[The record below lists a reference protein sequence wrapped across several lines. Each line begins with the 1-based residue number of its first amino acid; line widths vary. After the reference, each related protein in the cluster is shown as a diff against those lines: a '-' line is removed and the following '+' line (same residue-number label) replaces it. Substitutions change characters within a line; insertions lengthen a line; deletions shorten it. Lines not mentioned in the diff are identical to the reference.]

1 MLKPLAFIALSLT
14 LAACSQTFAPTAP
27 AGTLAYGLNASGQ
40 LVIFGLG
47 NAANS
52 VSTKAI
58 TGLNGSDTLVD
69 LDFNPRTSAL
79 YAFADSGQ
87 VYTID
92 TSTGAATANTTPL
105 VPLAPLK
112 TDFNPVANRVRVF
125 GAAASNFRL
134 SVDPAPAAAPKGTV
148 TPDGTLAYA
157 AGDANVGKTPN
168 PMGAAYTNS
177 YANGGMSSALPTT
190 TSLYSVDAA
199 TNTLDLHTGGP
210 TFSTLTTVGA
220 LGITLSSSVGFDI
233 VTSGGNGGTNT
244 AYLVNGS
251 TLYTVNLTSG
261 AATQVAVLGAP
272 LKALAVT
279 ISAQ

>member
-1 MLKPLAFIALSLT
+1 MRKPLMFVALSLT
-14 LAACSQTFAPTAP
+14 LAACTQTLTPTAP
-27 AGTLAYGLNASGQ
+27 AGTLAYGLNSSGQ
-40 LVIFGLG
+40 LVTFGLG
-47 NAANS
+47 NAAS
-52 VSTKAI
+52 SASTKAI
-58 TGLNGSDTLVD
+58 SGLNSGDTLVD
-69 LDFNPRTSAL
+69 LDFNPNTSAL
-79 YAFADSGQ
+79 YAFAGSGQ
-87 VYTID
+87 VYTLD
-92 TSTGAATANTTPL
+92 TVTGAATANTTPL
-105 VPLAPLK
+105 VALAPLK

-125 GAAASNFRL
+125 GASASNFRL

-148 TPDGTLAYA
+148 TSDGTLAYA
-157 AGDANVGKTPN
+157 AADANSGKTPN

-177 YANGGMSSALPTT
+177 YVNGGMSGAVPTT
-190 TSLYSVDAA
+190 TSLYSVDSA

-220 LGITLSSSVGFDI
+220 LGITLSSNVGFDI

-244 AYLVNGS
+244 AYLVNDK

-261 AATQVAVLGAP
+261 ATTQVAVLSTS